1 MDPRLQPGFL
11 GTGASLMSDL
21 SLLAY
26 ILLIVPGMLLGFW
39 FARRGKHRPHHK
51 WTMIFI
57 TAVNWVLILFLMV
70 VSYTADVDDNIVRQP
85 NNMRYLIPTVH
96 ALFGLPA
103 QLLATYI
110 VYRMLREDTQV
121 AAAKRR
127 GVTGRALERYWFNN
141 AKPFM
146 RLTITLWL
154 VTAAFGVITYLVRY
168 EVMPALSLGADDPPA
183 ATPELTPEATSEA
196 TAEMPNAPAA
206 TPEVP
211 DPAETPEADEVLE
224 ANSPV
229 QTPEVASTSRPMR
242 TPRTVSP
249 AQTPEVRAPVLTP
262 EVVPDPDPE
271 PEDDDDSRDD
281 SGGMGMG
288 SD

>member
-26 ILLIVPGMLLGFW
+26 ILLIVPGMLLGYW

-51 WTMIFI
+51 WLMISI

-70 VSYTADVDDNIVRQP
+70 TSYTFDVDDQILNQP
-85 NNMRYLIPTVH
+85 DNMRYLIPTIH

-121 AAAKRR
+121 AAAKGR
-127 GVTGRALERYWFNN
+127 GLKGRELERYWFKN
-141 AKPFM
+141 AKPAM
-146 RLTITLWL
+146 RLTLTLWL
-154 VTAAFGVITYLVRY
+154 VTSTFGIITYLVRY
-168 EVMPALSLGADDPPA
+168 QVAPTFSLGPQPPPAATQEIAPEATPEATEPASTPEQTDESPPPA
-183 ATPELTPEATSEA
+183 ATPEVNDEASESEA
-196 TAEMPNAPAA
+196 PVE
-206 TPEVP
+206 TPEV
-211 DPAETPEADEVLE
+211 ANALRTATRTPRSV
-224 ANSPV
+224 SPV
-229 QTPEVASTSRPMR
+229 QTPEVRS
-242 TPRTVSP
+242 
-249 AQTPEVRAPVLTP
+249 PVLTP
-262 EVVPDPDPE
+262 EIVPDPE
-271 PEDDDDSRDD
+271 PEDD